1 MSRELLP
8 RPAEEAVRR
17 LALALLDR
25 ARETSAHLADPDD
38 AEALHDFRVAIRR
51 LRSTLRAYRPFLA
64 GSLPKKPRRRL
75 RDLAEATN
83 AGRDA
88 EVQLAWLAE
97 VRPSLRRHERRG
109 HDWLV
114 ARLAA
119 RRDTAYRKLE
129 RELARD
135 FARCDEKLRGRL
147 ARYRIELQLDEGW
160 HPEPFAQVLG
170 AALADH
176 AAALAAALAEVR
188 SLADERPA
196 HAARIAAKRL
206 RYLLDP
212 FADDDAESREL
223 AKRLRALQDLL
234 GELND
239 AHLLAAEVGS
249 AIAVAAA
256 ERAGRLHELALSG
269 DEAAPRMRR
278 ELRSNERPGL
288 LALTRSLA
296 ARREKLFAQLAR
308 EWLGER
314 GGDFFRTAERLARD
328 LSTSVEPRH

>member
-17 LALALLDR
+17 LALGLLDR
-25 ARETSAHLADPDD
+25 AHEASARLAEPDD

-64 GSLPKKPRRRL
+64 GSLPKKQLRRL
-75 RDLAEATN
+75 RNLSEATN

-88 EVQLAWLAE
+88 EVQLAWLGEA
-97 VRPSLRRHERRG
+97 RPALRRHERRG
-109 HDWLV
+109 HDWLAV
-114 ARLAA
+114 RLAA
-119 RRDTAYRKLE
+119 RREAAYRKLE

-135 FARCDEKLRGRL
+135 FTRCEEKLRARP
-147 ARYRIELQLDEGW
+147 ARYRIQLQLDEGW
-160 HPEPFAQVLG
+160 HPEPFARVLG
-170 AALADH
+170 AALAEH

-188 SLADERPA
+188 SLGDERPA

-206 RYLLDP
+206 RYVLDP
-212 FADDDAESREL
+212 FAAEAPESQAL

-234 GELND
+234 GDLND
-239 AHLLAAEVGS
+239 AHLLAGEIGA
-249 AIAVAAA
+249 AFAVAAS
-256 ERAGRLHELALSG
+256 ERASRLHELTLAGG
-269 DEAAPRMRR
+269 DAAPRLRR

-296 ARREKLFAQLAR
+296 GRREELFARLER

-314 GGDFFRTAERLARD
+314 SRDFFRAAEHLAHD
-328 LSTSVEPRH
+328 FATGEQPT